1 MVSWQGDA
9 DTQRQKMRSTMY
21 HDLLMLRGLSA
32 YHDLIWLTMTCR
44 LRWKI
49 LPSLTLPSP
58 SCLCTFDTWASTAC
72 LCPTPTKPTP
82 QRRPKCPK
90 CLRCLDYPWQHHP
103 VSRERPSSC
112 LGSWWKEAT
121 SPTPAATWISALGPL
136 GRSSGYNM
144 RPPGTRGSS
153 CTCLLISILK
163 SSLS

>member
-1 MVSWQGDA
+1 MFEAIKVKLWNKSGFENWVILQSAGLLQYLIYDIYIYFRRMMAFGFGYPQFLLDPKQVS
-9 DTQRQKMRSTMY
+9 MP
-21 HDLLMLRGLSA
+21 H
-32 YHDLIWLTMTCR
+32 
-44 LRWKI
+44 
-49 LPSLTLPSP
+49 
-58 SCLCTFDTWASTAC
+58 
-72 LCPTPTKPTP
+72 
-82 QRRPKCPK
+82 PKCPK